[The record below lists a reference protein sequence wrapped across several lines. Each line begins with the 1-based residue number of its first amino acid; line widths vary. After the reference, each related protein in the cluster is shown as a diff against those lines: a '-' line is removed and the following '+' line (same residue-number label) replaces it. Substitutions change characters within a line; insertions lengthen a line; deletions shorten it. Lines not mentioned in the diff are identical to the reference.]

1 MQALGR
7 RGGEWG
13 RAKKRERRRRR
24 WSTSV
29 EAVSQGEK
37 VVEAQSVQTPEI
49 KGARGTTARSVGDA
63 LLALGFLG
71 MLGFFALAETA
82 ITTLWPYKLA
92 SLAEQEGEQ
101 SPFRLLQKDITRFL
115 TTILIGCTLCTTA
128 ATALLTDVTSRVLGT
143 GYVGA
148 MTAALTIFMAR
159 SPPAST
165 TLCCHSLSQLFP
177 SPAPQTLFCEVAPK
191 SIAVQFAEEVSRFVA
206 RPIACAHPMPHLLFS
221 SLPLFSFQ
229 LHK

>member
-1 MQALGR
+1 M
-7 RGGEWG
+7 
-13 RAKKRERRRRR
+13 
-24 WSTSV
+24 

-37 VVEAQSVQTPEI
+37 VVEAQSVQAPEI
-49 KGARGTTARSVGDA
+49 KGARGMTARSVGDA
-63 LLALGFLG
+63 LLALAFLG
-71 MLGFFALAETA
+71 MLGFFAMAETA

-165 TLCCHSLSQLFP
+165 TLCCHSPSQLSPHPLRRRSSAKLRP
-177 SPAPQTLFCEVAPK
+177 SLSPCNSLK
-191 SIAVQFAEEVSRFVA
+191 RSRV
-206 RPIACAHPMPHLLFS
+206 S
-221 SLPLFSFQ
+221 SLAQ
-229 LHK
+229 